1 MSTVKTLVAQILA
14 NADAYHKRAID
25 HEAFSERAHALW
37 AEAIAADLNFEVS
50 EAIVSAQQAAA
61 TSVAPALSPIMQAV
75 ADTCRQYEAAWR
87 KQEAREIL
95 DLPDDY
101 EDEDGLFEA
110 FFG

>member
-1 MSTVKTLVAQILA
+1 MSTVKTLVDQILA
-14 NADAYHKRAID
+14 NADAYHKGEVE
-25 HEAFSERAHALW
+25 HEAFAERATALW
-37 AEAIAADLNFEVS
+37 DEAIAADLDFEVR
-50 EAIVSAQQAAA
+50 EAIVAAQKAAA
-61 TSVAPALSPIMQAV
+61 TSVAPALSPMMQAV

-87 KQEAREIL
+87 KQEARDVL